1 MNNFITNST
10 KKQLRTRLIELLSKS
25 EELKFLVGFFYFFG
39 LRELYDGLQSN
50 DKVKLKVLIGLNV
63 DKTIHGLTEYGEKD
77 KKLSDDERIENF
89 FTSIRKSINSD
100 VFDHKD
106 FYEQVKFFLQKI
118 KNDEIILR
126 KTREPNHA
134 KLYIFKLEEDQIGR
148 NRLFI
153 TGSSNLTSA
162 GLMSQAEFNVEI
174 SDYGFD
180 EAESYFDELWNNAI
194 KITENDELKEKIV
207 KVIEQET
214 LVKEITPFEAYLF
227 VLKNYLDTFRGKEV
241 TRRLT
246 EVLEEN
252 GYKPYRYQLD
262 AVQQALS
269 IIENNNGVIIADVVG
284 LGKTVI
290 ACSIAFELKK
300 RGIVIAPPG
309 IIGDKAKSE
318 GWKKYLEQFH
328 MASLGWEAFSLGDL
342 EHVSEF
348 VSKTNDIEV
357 VIIDEAHRF
366 RNEDT
371 KDYEYLKNI
380 CRDKIVIL
388 LTATPFNNK
397 PADIFSL
404 LKLFIVPKKSSITL
418 DDDLENKFRTFKSEF
433 DKLSYIKRY
442 FQSSDRQ
449 KRNRALSYYT
459 DLFGEKIV
467 DSTKIK
473 KRTEIL
479 AKQIRNVIEPV
490 IIRRNRLDIQNH
502 PYYKNEVNELSIVES
517 PKEWFYELN
526 KEQSVFYDKIIQQYF
541 ALPDDGGWFKGAIY
555 KPFEYEFPKEKKG
568 ELGKEENFQYLQ
580 QFNLYDFMRRLLV
593 KRFESSFG
601 AFEQSVK
608 NFINIHQIVL
618 EFIQKTDKYILDRNL
633 LEKIYELDADE
644 IENYLQE
651 YSEKIKNNVYPKNHK
666 VYELKKF
673 ERETD
678 FINDIQSDIA
688 LFQQILGELHKL
700 NLVAK
705 DPKAERLIEE
715 VKTVLDAPP
724 ENLFE
729 PKRKVIIFSEYADT
743 VNYLAPLLTQAFNG
757 RVLVV
762 AGNLPA
768 SKIKEINKNFDATAT
783 QQADDYNILLTTDKI
798 SEGFNLNRAGMVI
811 NYDIPWNPVRVIQ
824 RIGRINRISK
834 KVFDKLYIINFFPTE
849 KGSDLVHS
857 REIAAQKMFM
867 IHNTLGEDAKIFD
880 IDEEPTPSGLYNKIQ
895 QSPDSLEGESS
906 YTKISKEFEAWKEKY
921 PDMVASLKDFP
932 SRIKVAKENTENELF
947 VVIKKQKLFVHH
959 QLYDAKEGSENHFI
973 KEVEDVLEKIKADK
987 NELPLPL
994 SNQFWE
1000 EYETIKNYQ
1009 ENPKNNK
1016 PNPENSLQNK
1026 AIIVLRNLLA
1036 INDNFQ
1042 VTLLKPFVRM
1052 LLEDLLDYGTLSDYT
1067 IRRIANIDIEKNFT
1081 KAVDELKSIEK
1092 GLGSDYLYKEKQR
1105 ISDFSKEIIIAI
1117 ENRKTNEL
1125 PTQNTFNDNISK

>member
-10 KKQLRTRLIELLSKS
+10 KKQLKTRLIELLSKS
-25 EELKFLVGFFYFFG
+25 EELKFLVGFFYFSG

-50 DKVKLKVLIGLNV
+50 DKVKLKVLVGLNV
-63 DKTIHGLTEYGEKD
+63 DKTIYGLMEYSERD

-89 FTSIRKSINSD
+89 FTSIRKSINSNI
-100 VFDHKD
+100 FDNKD
-106 FYEQVKFFLQKI
+106 FYGQVKFFLQKI

-126 KTREPNHA
+126 KTRNPNHA
-134 KLYIFKLEEDQIGR
+134 KLYIFKLEEGQIGR
-148 NRLFI
+148 DRLFI

-180 EAESYFDELWNNAI
+180 DAENYFDELWTDGI
-194 KITENDELKEKIV
+194 KITENEEV
-207 KVIEQET
+207 KKKVIEIIEQET
-214 LVKEITPFEAYLF
+214 LIKEITPFEAYLF
-227 VLKNYLDTFRGKEV
+227 VLKNYLDTFRGKEI

-252 GYKPYRYQLD
+252 GYKPYHYQLD

-309 IIGDKAKSE
+309 IIGDKTKSE

-328 MASLGWEAFSLGDL
+328 LASLGWEAFSLGDL

-380 CRDKIVIL
+380 CRGKIVIL

-442 FQSSDRQ
+442 YQSSDQQ
-449 KRNRALSYYT
+449 KRNRALFYYT
-459 DLFGEKIV
+459 DLFGEKTV
-467 DSTKIK
+467 NSTKIK

-479 AKQIRNVIEPV
+479 AKQIRDVIEPV

-502 PYYKNEVNELSIVES
+502 PYYKNEVNELSIVEF

-618 EFIQKTDKYILDRNL
+618 EFIQKTGKYILDRSL

-651 YSEKIKNNVYPKNHK
+651 YSEKIKNNEYPKNHK

-688 LFQQILGELHKL
+688 LFKQILDELRAL

-705 DPKAERLIEE
+705 DPKSECLIEK
-715 VKTVLDAPP
+715 VKMVLTTSP
-724 ENLFE
+724 ENPREL
-729 PKRKVIIFSEYADT
+729 KRKVIIFSEYTDT

-762 AGNLPA
+762 AGSLPA
-768 SKIKEINKNFDATAT
+768 SKIKEINKNFDATAK
-783 QQADDYNILLTTDKI
+783 QQADDYDILLATDKI

-824 RIGRINRISK
+824 RVGRINRISK
-834 KVFDKLYIINFFPTE
+834 KVFDKLYIVNFFPTE

-921 PDMVASLKDFP
+921 PDIVASLKNFP
-932 SRIKVAKENTENELF
+932 SRIKVAKEDTENELF

-959 QLYDAKEGSENHFI
+959 QLYDVTEGSENHFI

-987 NELPLPL
+987 NEPSLPL

-1009 ENPKNNK
+1009 ENQKNNK
-1016 PNPENSLQNK
+1016 PIPENTLQKK

-1081 KAVDELKSIEK
+1081 KAVDELKFIEK
-1092 GLGSDYLYKEKQR
+1092 ELGNDYLYKEKQR
-1105 ISDFSKEIIIAI
+1105 ISDLSKEIIIAI
-1117 ENRKTNEL
+1117 ENRKT
-1125 PTQNTFNDNISK
+1125 D